1 MTPTPLRGVRAVLF
15 DLEGTLSEAG
25 RPIPGAAAALA
36 ELDRRGIPY
45 RFVTN
50 TTSRPRR
57 VLASELAAMGLP
69 SDPRLLFTAP
79 AAGRELL
86 LARGWLRAHLLVRP
100 ALREDFAGIVP
111 DDEAPDAVVLGDLG
125 EETTFERLNRA
136 FRMLLDGAALVT
148 LARNRYYRAPDGLRL
163 DQGPF
168 AAALEYA
175 SGREAILAG
184 KPSPE
189 FFAAALAPLGVS
201 ASEAVVVGDDAE
213 SDVAGGRAAGMR
225 GVLVRTGKF
234 RESDLARPGVP
245 PDAVIASAAELPR
258 LLEAAP

>member
-1 MTPTPLRGVRAVLF
+1 MTPLGGVRAVLF
-15 DLEGTLSEAG
+15 DLEGTLFESG
-25 RPIPGAAAALA
+25 RPVPGAAAALA
-36 ELDRRGIPY
+36 ALDRRGIPY

-57 VLASELAAMGLP
+57 VLVGELAAMGLP
-69 SDPRLLFTAP
+69 ADPGLLFTAP
-79 AAGRELL
+79 DAGRELL
-86 LARGWLRAHLLVRP
+86 VARGWRRAHLLVRD
-100 ALREDFAGIVP
+100 ALREDFDGIAS

-136 FRMLLDGAALVT
+136 FRLLLAGARLVT
-148 LARNRYYRAPDGLRL
+148 LARNRYYRGPDGLRL

-175 SGREAILAG
+175 SGSKAILAG

-189 FFAAALAPLGVS
+189 FFAAALAPLGIPPS
-201 ASEAVVVGDDAE
+201 QAAVLGDDAE
-213 SDVAGGRAAGMR
+213 SDVAGGQAAGMR

-234 RESDLARPGVP
+234 RESDLRRAGTP

-258 LLEAAP
+258 LLEAPPD

>member
-1 MTPTPLRGVRAVLF
+1 MTALSGVRAVLL
-15 DLEGTLSEAG
+15 DLEGTLFEAG
-25 RPIPGAAAALA
+25 RPVAGAAAALA
-36 ELDRRGIPY
+36 ALDRRGIPY

-57 VLASELAAMGLP
+57 VLAAELAAMDLP
-69 SDPRLLFTAP
+69 ADPRLLFTAP
-79 AAGRELL
+79 DAGRALL
-86 LARGWLRAHLLVRP
+86 LARGWTRAHLLV
-100 ALREDFAGIVP
+100 GIVP
-111 DDEAPDAVVLGDLG
+111 DDEAPDAIVLGDLG

-136 FRMLLDGAALVT
+136 FRMLLAGARLVT
-148 LARNRYYRAPDGLRL
+148 LARNRYYRGPDGLRL

-189 FFAAALAPLGVS
+189 FFAAALAPLGVKP
-201 ASEAVVVGDDAE
+201 SEAAIVGDDAE
-213 SDVAGGRAAGMR
+213 SDVAGGQAAGLR

-234 RESDLARPGVP
+234 RESDLARPGAR

-258 LLEAAP
+258 LLETAAD

>member
-1 MTPTPLRGVRAVLF
+1 MTPLSGVRAVLF
-15 DLEGTLSEAG
+15 DLEGTLFEAG

-36 ELDRRGIPY
+36 ELDRRGVPY

-50 TTSRPRR
+50 ATSRPRR
-57 VLASELAAMGLP
+57 ALASELAVMDLP
-69 SDPRLLFTAP
+69 AHPRLLFTAP
-79 AAGRELL
+79 DAGRALL
-86 LARGWLRAHLLVRP
+86 HARGWTRAHLLVRP
-100 ALREDFAGIVP
+100 ALREDFAGIAS

-125 EETTFERLNRA
+125 EDTTFERLNRA
-136 FRMLLDGAALVT
+136 FRMLLAGARLVT
-148 LARNRYYRAPDGLRL
+148 LARNRYYRGPDGLRL

-184 KPSPE
+184 KPSPA
-189 FFAAALAPLGVS
+189 FFAAALAPLGVPPS
-201 ASEAVVVGDDAE
+201 KAAVVGDDAE
-213 SDVAGGRAAGMR
+213 SDVAGAQAAGMR

-234 RESDLARPGVP
+234 LESDLARPGAG

-258 LLEAAP
+258 LLEAAAR